1 MVMSLLERTIE
12 NTPMNEARIRGMNTQ
27 TVTSSDLSR
36 MQAVLFLSMLKAN
49 NGADFVA
56 VVKLNNNGRY
66 DITVP
71 EGIIYA

>member
-1 MVMSLLERTIE
+1 MSLLERTIE
-12 NTPMNEARIRGMNTQ
+12 NTPMNEAKIRGMNTQ

-36 MQAVLFLSMLKAN
+36 MQAN

-56 VVKLNNNGRY
+56 VVKLNDNGRY